1 MRFYLALEKSLHYLR
16 NVCFIVPVEDFLFI
30 LTYLNYTHLI
40 LLENII
46 AKPVYFRGKVAEI
59 LNISTFKVSFFN

>member
-1 MRFYLALEKSLHYLR
+1 MTFTEKKRKEEHIVMRLYFALEKPLYMLK
-16 NVCFIVPVEDFLFI
+16 NVCFIVPIEDFLFI

-46 AKPVYFRGKVAEI
+46 AKPVYFREK
-59 LNISTFKVSFFN
+59 K